1 MNDGQLIVVLVF
13 SDKGSETN
21 GLRSASDLS
30 KSVIAT
36 VNDQDK
42 ALVKAYEEELQ
53 GDTKW
58 SVDR

>member
-21 GLRSASDLS
+21 GLRSVSDLS

-42 ALVKAYEEELQ
+42 ALAKAYEEELQ

-58 SVDR
+58 SVDS

>member
-13 SDKGSETN
+13 SDKGSETD

-58 SVDR
+58 SVEG

>member
-1 MNDGQLIVVLVF
+1 MNDGQLIVVLAF

-30 KSVIAT
+30 KSVIET

>member
-13 SDKGSETN
+13 SDKDSETN